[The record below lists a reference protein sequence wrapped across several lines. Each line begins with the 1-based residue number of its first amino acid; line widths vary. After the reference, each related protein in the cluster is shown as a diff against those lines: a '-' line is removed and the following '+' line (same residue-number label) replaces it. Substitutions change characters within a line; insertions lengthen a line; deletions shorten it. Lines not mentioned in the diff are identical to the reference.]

1 MELIGKIIKPQ
12 GIRGEVKVQPLNA
25 VEVFEKL
32 KAVYLSGASRV
43 DGKGEPIAVKSCS
56 VRGGY
61 AYILLAGIATRNDAE
76 LLRNKE
82 LYIEKAEIK
91 LKKGAY
97 FIKDIIGCKLLDS
110 SGAALGVV
118 TQIDNF
124 GSADVYTAENDGQVF
139 RFPYIKA
146 LKPKVDVDNKTVTVD
161 KAVFNEVCVI

>member
-1 MELIGKIIKPQ
+1 MDVKDKTLIGKIIKPQ
-12 GIRGEVKVQPLNA
+12 GIRGEVKVLPLNA
-25 VEVFEKL
+25 VEHFEKL
-32 KAVYLSGASRV
+32 KAVYLNGA
-43 DGKGEPIAVKSCS
+43 GEPVPVKSCS

-61 AYILLAGIATRNDAE
+61 VYILLAGITARNDAE

-97 FIKDIIGCKLLDS
+97 FIKDVIGCKLLDS

-124 GSADVYTAENDGQVF
+124 GSADVYTAENDGRVF
-139 RFPYIKA
+139 RFPYIKS
-146 LKPKVDVDNKTVTVD
+146 LKPKVDIDNKTIIID
-161 KAVFNEVCVI
+161 RKIFDEICVE